1 MPHWGVDSH
10 QLKRVNE
17 KTGLSLLVEWPF
29 FKHAVMCTFKEKT
42 EERFSVR
49 MTECLSARKFK
60 DMDATDIGYS
70 M

>member
-1 MPHWGVDSH
+1 M
-10 QLKRVNE
+10 
-17 KTGLSLLVEWPF
+17 EWPF